1 MVFAK
6 ISWFVNI
13 KIDET
18 GASRFAESFFRT
30 EIAKRTPL
38 ASLEIVYDQKWV
50 NSHASWFARV
60 YFWAKKWKILI
71 FI

>member
-18 GASRFAESFFRT
+18 WASRFAESFFRAN
-30 EIAKRTPL
+30 IAERTPL
-38 ASLEIVYDQKWV
+38 ASVEIVYDLKWAK
-50 NSHASWFARV
+50 SRASWFARV
-60 YFWAKKWKILI
+60 YFWAKNEK
-71 FI
+71 F